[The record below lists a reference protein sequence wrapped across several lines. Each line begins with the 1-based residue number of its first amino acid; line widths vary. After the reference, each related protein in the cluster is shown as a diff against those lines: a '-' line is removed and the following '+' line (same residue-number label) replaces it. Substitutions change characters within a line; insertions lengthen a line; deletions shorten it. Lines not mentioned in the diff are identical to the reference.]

1 MPLIRKGVCIGNG
14 LVLGSLPQSEGTVI
28 QGSVMQ
34 FLLGAVF
41 GLSFAYV
48 IRWFIDRLVDG
59 GLA

>member
-1 MPLIRKGVCIGNG
+1 M
-14 LVLGSLPQSEGTVI
+14 LGSLPQSEGTAI

-34 FLLGAVF
+34 LLLGAVF